1 MSEAPDKKSGAFG
14 DKRYKAR
21 WVLPRELG
29 GRHIGLY
36 NPFYKKS
43 VRAGALGGSYTRYP
57 CDGDGPQERKLHYQ
71 LKAAG
76 GYRMKKRY
84 TRELSL
90 IHISEPTRH

>member
-36 NPFYKKS
+36 NPFYKK
-43 VRAGALGGSYTRYP
+43 RPGGRFGKLVYP
-57 CDGDGPQERKLHYQ
+57 
-71 LKAAG
+71 
-76 GYRMKKRY
+76 
-84 TRELSL
+84 LSL
-90 IHISEPTRH
+90 

>member
-43 VRAGALGGSYTRYP
+43 VRAGALGS
-57 CDGDGPQERKLHYQ
+57 
-71 LKAAG
+71 
-76 GYRMKKRY
+76 
-84 TRELSL
+84 
-90 IHISEPTRH
+90 

>member
-43 VRAGALGGSYTRYP
+43 VRAGALGARIPVIPVTVMGHRKENYTTSSRQ
-57 CDGDGPQERKLHYQ
+57 QE
-71 LKAAG
+71 G
-76 GYRMKKRY
+76 TG
-84 TRELSL
+84 
-90 IHISEPTRH
+90 

>member
-36 NPFYKKS
+36 NPFYKK
-43 VRAGALGGSYTRYP
+43 RPGGRF
-57 CDGDGPQERKLHYQ
+57 G
-71 LKAAG
+71 
-76 GYRMKKRY
+76 
-84 TRELSL
+84 
-90 IHISEPTRH
+90 

>member
-36 NPFYKKS
+36 NPFYKKRPEKAS
-43 VRAGALGGSYTRYP
+43 ARALWGASIPVIPVTVMGHRKENYTTSLRQ
-57 CDGDGPQERKLHYQ
+57 QE
-71 LKAAG
+71 G
-76 GYRMKKRY
+76 TG
-84 TRELSL
+84 
-90 IHISEPTRH
+90 

>member
-36 NPFYKKS
+36 NPFYKK
-43 VRAGALGGSYTRYP
+43 RPGGRFGGARIPVIPVTVMGHRKENYTTSLKQ
-57 CDGDGPQERKLHYQ
+57 QE
-71 LKAAG
+71 G
-76 GYRMKKRY
+76 TG
-84 TRELSL
+84 
-90 IHISEPTRH
+90 

>member
-36 NPFYKKS
+36 RGKPLLNEAS
-43 VRAGALGGSYTRYP
+43 GRALWGASIPVIPVTVMGHRKENYTTSSRQ
-57 CDGDGPQERKLHYQ
+57 QE
-71 LKAAG
+71 G
-76 GYRMKKRY
+76 TG
-84 TRELSL
+84 
-90 IHISEPTRH
+90 

>member
-36 NPFYKKS
+36 RGKPLS
-43 VRAGALGGSYTRYP
+43 VPVGLWPRENAAPLPRGAF
-57 CDGDGPQERKLHYQ
+57 
-71 LKAAG
+71 LK
-76 GYRMKKRY
+76 
-84 TRELSL
+84 
-90 IHISEPTRH
+90 